1 MTRLK
6 SSDITV
12 REFALLTNEGDDK
25 SVDCHSIPKSAFEW
39 LLANGISSGEK
50 QRELVKVKR
59 YGKSIALQVVNF
71 VGVLETPCR
80 TRIEILPKT
89 TTDECKPEIARKI
102 LLKMLASVDKLKLE
116 EFQQSHLQLLKQPL
130 YEVLIAYFLKSVAKL
145 IKQGIRSEFQRVER
159 ESSFLKGQL
168 LVAKQL
174 RQRPGRQH
182 YFQVSHD
189 IYHANR
195 AENRLLHS
203 SLKQVFKW
211 ARTSANQRLARELLF
226 VFSDIQESADFAHD
240 FRLWTDN
247 RSLAHYRPL
256 KPWCE
261 LILSYQ
267 SPVAMAGNHNG
278 LSFLFPMEQL
288 FERYVAKQLKRQLP
302 IHLKL
307 REQVSSHC
315 LTHHNGNDWFRLKP
329 DIVVYDK
336 SKVVTVMDTKWKLLD
351 ASLKTTEHK
360 YNLNQSDMY
369 QLFAYGE
376 KYLKGQGDLYLIYP
390 KHTGFTEPLANFEFK
405 PELRLHVVPYDLE
418 TDLCYLPEFDL
429 SYSLP
434 NKAC

>member
-1 MTRLK
+1 
-6 SSDITV
+6 
-12 REFALLTNEGDDK
+12 
-25 SVDCHSIPKSAFEW
+25 
-39 LLANGISSGEK
+39 
-50 QRELVKVKR
+50 
-59 YGKSIALQVVNF
+59 
-71 VGVLETPCR
+71 
-80 TRIEILPKT
+80 
-89 TTDECKPEIARKI
+89 
-102 LLKMLASVDKLKLE
+102 MLASVDKLKLE

-130 YEVLIAYFLKSVAKL
+130 YEILITYFLKSVAKL
-145 IKQGIRSEFQRVER
+145 IKQGIRSEYQRIER
-159 ESSFLKGQL
+159 EASFLKGKL

-189 IYHANR
+189 VYHANR

-203 SLKQVFKW
+203 SLKQVLKW

-226 VFSDIQESADFAHD
+226 VFNDIEESADFTHD

-288 FERYVAKQLKRQLP
+288 FERYVAKQLSAKLP
-302 IHLKL
+302 PALKL
-307 REQVSSHC
+307 KEQAAGKN
-315 LTHHNGNDWFRLKP
+315 LTHHNGQDWFRLKP

-351 ASLKTTEHK
+351 ASLNTTKHK
-360 YNLNQSDMY
+360 YNLSQSDMY

-376 KYLKGQGDLYLIYP
+376 KYLRGQGDLYLIYP
-390 KHTGFTEPLANFEFK
+390 KHAGFTESLADFMFK
-405 PELRLHVVPYDLE
+405 PDLRLHVVPYDLE
-418 TDLCYLPEFDL
+418 TDDCQIT
-429 SYSLP
+429 SII
-434 NKAC
+434 

>member
-1 MTRLK
+1 MTRSK
-6 SSDITV
+6 VNDVTV
-12 REFALLTNEGDDK
+12 REFALLTNEGGN
-25 SVDCHSIPKSAFEW
+25 SSIDCHSIPKCAFEW
-39 LLANGISSGEK
+39 LLTNGVSNGGK

-71 VGVLETPCR
+71 VGVVETPCR

-89 TTDECKPEIARKI
+89 SAEECEPKVARKT
-102 LLKMLASVDKLKLE
+102 LLKMLAKVENLKLE
-116 EFQQSHLQLLKQPL
+116 KFQQSQLQLLKQPL
-130 YEVLIAYFLKSVAKL
+130 YELLITHFLKAVSKL
-145 IKQGIRSEFQRVER
+145 VKQGVRSEYQRIER
-159 ESSFLKGQL
+159 ESPYLKGQL
-168 LVAKQL
+168 QVAKQI

-182 YFQVSHD
+182 FFHVSHD

-203 SLKQVFKW
+203 SLKQVLKW
-211 ARTSANQRLARELLF
+211 SRTSANQRLASELLF
-226 VFSDIQESADFAHD
+226 VFHEIELSSNYSYD
-240 FRLWTDN
+240 FRLWKDD

-267 SPVAMAGNHNG
+267 SPVAMVGKHNG

-302 IHLKL
+302 KHLKL

-329 DIVVYDK
+329 DIVVYDE
-336 SKVVTVMDTKWKLLD
+336 SRVVTVMDTKWKLLD
-351 ASLKTTEHK
+351 ASLDTTKDK
-360 YNLNQSDMY
+360 YNLCQSDLY

-376 KYLKGQGDLYLIYP
+376 KYLEGHGELYLIYP
-390 KHTGFTEPLANFEFK
+390 KHAGFTEPLGHFEFK
-405 PELRLHVVPYDLE
+405 PGLKLHIVPYDLE
-418 TDLCYLPEFDL
+418 TD
-429 SYSLP
+429 
-434 NKAC
+434 ACSINEL

>member
-1 MTRLK
+1 MNRLK
-6 SSDITV
+6 VNDVIV
-12 REFALLTNEGDDK
+12 REFALLTNEGNNR
-25 SVDCHSIPKSAFEW
+25 SIDCHSIPKSAFEW
-39 LLANGISSGEK
+39 LLANGVSSGEK

-71 VGVLETPCR
+71 VGVLETQCR

-89 TTDECKPEIARKI
+89 TTNECEPEMARKI

-130 YEVLIAYFLKSVAKL
+130 YEVLVAYFLKSVAKL
-145 IKQGIRSEFQRVER
+145 VKQGIRSEYQRVES

-189 IYHANR
+189 VYHANR

-226 VFSDIQESADFAHD
+226 IFSDIEESADFAHD

-267 SPVAMAGNHNG
+267 SPVAMVGNHGG
-278 LSFLFPMEQL
+278 LSFLFPMEKL
-288 FERYVAKQLKRQLP
+288 FERYVAKQLSAQLP
-302 IHLKL
+302 PALKL
-307 REQVSSHC
+307 KEQVSSKS
-315 LTHHNGNDWFRLKP
+315 LTHHNGQDWFRLKP

-336 SKVVTVMDTKWKLLD
+336 SRVVTVIDIKWKLLD
-351 ASLKTTEHK
+351 ASLDTTKDK
-360 YNLNQSDMY
+360 YNLSQSDLY
-369 QLFAYGE
+369 QLFTYGE
-376 KYLKGQGDLYLIYP
+376 KYLEGHGELYLIYP
-390 KHTGFTEPLANFEFK
+390 KHAGFTEPLGHFEFK
-405 PELRLHVVPYDLE
+405 PGLILHVVPYDLE
-418 TDLCYLPEFDL
+418 SDEGLTNLEV
-429 SYSLP
+429 
-434 NKAC
+434 